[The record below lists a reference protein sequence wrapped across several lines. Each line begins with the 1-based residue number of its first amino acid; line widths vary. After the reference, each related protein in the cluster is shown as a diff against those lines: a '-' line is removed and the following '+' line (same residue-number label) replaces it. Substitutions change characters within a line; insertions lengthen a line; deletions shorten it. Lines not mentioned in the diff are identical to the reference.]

1 MKRQFVL
8 LLYIFVILL
17 PLFAKNGLPD
27 HLNTGLNNAI
37 ASNNKYVQKREQRI
51 TLLKALAGRSVT
63 DSEHYRLNK
72 ELTNEYRAFKSD
84 SALTYALQAS
94 DIAKRIGNT
103 DLEAEAT
110 LTLAS
115 IYNVSGMYKESSDL
129 LKRIDPDQLPLFL
142 KQAYFGVC
150 AELYRYMSSF
160 AKDNRLRSLYNER
173 RMLYQDSLIAISN
186 PEELNT
192 VLVKADRLV
201 DENKIDDAIQLVM
214 AAQTKLSPD
223 DRNFALTS
231 YSLANAYGKLGD
243 KDKQKEYLALSA
255 LSDIKNAVKENTSL
269 STLALQLYEEGDLT
283 EAYNYIRFALDD
295 ALISDAKLRSIE
307 ILRILPEIDKAY
319 KENAERQARL
329 QKIFFI
335 IVSVLAL
342 ILVFSFGYIWLQKR
356 KLQKAN
362 SQINDI
368 NDQLNRLNADLIN
381 TNQKVS
387 DVNQKLAV
395 SNQVQGEYIAKYLK
409 LCSGYIGKIDDYRR
423 MLLKKTTGTEVPREL
438 LNILKSKEIVDEE
451 LKSFYVDFDK
461 AFLDLYPD
469 FVAQFNNLLEDD
481 ERIELKPGELL
492 NTEIRIFALIRLGIT
507 ESSQIAEFL
516 RYSVTTIY
524 NYRTK
529 MRNKAKGVR
538 DEFEKEVMQIDS
550 ML

>member
-1 MKRQFVL
+1 MKNLLIIL
-8 LLYIFVILL
+8 LLYIFPY
-17 PLFAKNGLPD
+17 PLFAQGGLSKNLSNELD
-27 HLNTGLNNAI
+27 NAI
-37 ASNNKYVQKREQRI
+37 QNSQSYVHQREQRI
-51 TLLKALAGRSVT
+51 GILKSMADKSVT
-63 DSEHYRLNK
+63 DSEQYRLSK

-84 SALTYALQAS
+84 SALTYAKNALVL
-94 DIAKRIGNT
+94 AKRIGNY
-103 DLEAEAT
+103 DLEVEAT

-115 IYNVSGMYKESSDL
+115 IYNVSGMYKESAEL
-129 LKRIDPDQLPLFL
+129 LKNISSEHLPVYL
-142 KQAYFGVC
+142 KQAYYGVY

-160 AKDNRLRSLYNER
+160 AKDSTIKELYDKNR
-173 RMLYQDSLIAISN
+173 MIYQDSLIAISN
-186 PEELNT
+186 PKDLNT
-192 VLVKADRLV
+192 ILVKADRLV
-201 DENKIDDAIQLVM
+201 DQNKITEAIDLVM
-214 AAQTKLSPD
+214 GSQEKMSPD

-243 KDKQKEYLALSA
+243 KKKQKEFLALSA

-307 ILRILPEIDKAY
+307 ILRILPMIDKAY

-335 IVSVLAL
+335 IVSVLA
-342 ILVFSFGYIWLQKR
+342 IVLVFSFVFIWSQKR
-356 KLQKAN
+356 KLQMANDRIKDIN
-362 SQINDI
+362 SQLKK
-368 NDQLNRLNADLIN
+368 LNIDLKN
-381 TNQKVS
+381 TNEKVS
-387 DVNQKLAV
+387 EANHKLAQ

-409 LCSGYIGKIDDYRR
+409 LCSVYIGKIDDYRR
-423 MLLKKTTGTEVPREL
+423 MLLKKSAGLDTPKEL
-438 LNILKSKEIVDEE
+438 VQLLKSKDIVDEE

-469 FVAQFNNLLEDD
+469 FVEQFNNLLLEE
-481 ERIELKPGELL
+481 ERIELKQGELL

-507 ESSQIAEFL
+507 ESNQIAEFL

-529 MRNKAKGVR
+529 MRNKTKGVR
-538 DEFEKEVMQIDS
+538 DEFEKEVMRIDS
-550 ML
+550 VL

>member
-368 NDQLNRLNADLIN
+368 NNQLNRLNADLIN

>member
-51 TLLKALAGRSVT
+51 TLLKELAGRSVT